1 MISVH
6 PHFITDDKGK
16 KIFVVLPMKEYKN
29 IMERL
34 DDLNII
40 KLYDE
45 AKNEDDGERVFFS
58 DYLNGRNSKNA

>member
-1 MISVH
+1 MISIH

-16 KIFVVLPMKEYKN
+16 KVSVKLPMKEHTN

-40 KLYDE
+40 KFYDE
-45 AKNEDDGERVFFS
+45 AKNEDDGERVPS
-58 DYLNGRNSKNA
+58 LII